1 MATLTSGDAA
11 LVREFKADPTDRRKK
26 QTLNTLYWET
36 VFRSIRERTCGGGA
50 ESLKLS
56 EIAPLLNSGLL
67 DASIIEGADT
77 EIKLVEKENEYEAK
91 SITFPFSEWV
101 EREYQRILCFDKRDA
116 LKSDIADLEHLVK
129 IKKRDIESK
138 IEERRSLF
146 SSNLDDV
153 LAAKGM
159 ANSPMKTQILGRF
172 DKSKSMDELK
182 TVILRQQ
189 KQVSSGKFLDV
200 QGKRELANNLLE
212 YQKQYQAFKNVVT
225 ELRNPTQ
232 EKELLQ
238 VSEEI
243 NVLISENID
252 TEIKRTRKE
261 AELQTVSNQTA
272 KLSPIEIDA
281 QMSESLDYFKGL
293 MVLCAK
299 RARTEPFSVWIGKSR
314 PITVARLKQVISL
327 IEEFD
332 PKVFKNERVQFLGM
346 PKFIIIP
353 GYGNSLYDW
362 KNNAI
367 LVPTLAP
374 GKIEESVVAG
384 IVEYKLD
391 MDEDKILLT
400 SFNKLEENKQI
411 KSLLRLK
418 ELFAKNYTVFMS
430 METRGYKVLPK
441 DIRLWFNRE
450 IAPNRNEIKVPYE
463 FDPMAM
469 KKEEY
474 EILRSDIEKA
484 ISDGTATS
492 RQYYGMGIFNNFDEQ
507 FEKAVESFRKSL
519 ELSPGFMDALFNLA
533 IMHIKRNSRREAIEC
548 FTEFLKKSP
557 QNWWTIVCQ
566 EHLMKLR

>member
-1 MATLTSGDAA
+1 
-11 LVREFKADPTDRRKK
+11 
-26 QTLNTLYWET
+26 
-36 VFRSIRERTCGGGA
+36 
-50 ESLKLS
+50 
-56 EIAPLLNSGLL
+56 
-67 DASIIEGADT
+67 
-77 EIKLVEKENEYEAK
+77 
-91 SITFPFSEWV
+91 
-101 EREYQRILCFDKRDA
+101 
-116 LKSDIADLEHLVK
+116 
-129 IKKRDIESK
+129 
-138 IEERRSLF
+138 
-146 SSNLDDV
+146 
-153 LAAKGM
+153 
-159 ANSPMKTQILGRF
+159 
-172 DKSKSMDELK
+172 MDELK

-189 KQVSSGKFLDV
+189 KQVASGKFLDV

-212 YQKQYQAFKNVVT
+212 YQKQFTAFKNVVT

-243 NVLISENID
+243 NVLISERID
-252 TEIKRTRKE
+252 TEIKRARKE
-261 AELQTVSNQTA
+261 TELQAVSTQTA

-281 QMSESLDYFKGL
+281 QMSESMDYFKGL

-299 RARTEPFSVWIGKSR
+299 RARTEAFSVWTGKSR
-314 PITVARLKQVISL
+314 PVTIASLKKVIGL

-332 PKVFKNERVQFLGM
+332 PKVFKNERVQFLGI

-367 LVPTLAP
+367 LVPTLSP
-374 GKIEESVVAG
+374 GKIEESIVAG

-411 KSLLRLK
+411 RSLLRLK
-418 ELFAKNYTVFMS
+418 ELFAKSYSVFMS

-441 DIRLWFNRE
+441 DVRLWFNRE
-450 IAPNRNEIKVPYE
+450 IAPNRNEIKIPFE
-463 FDPMAM
+463 FDPVTM

-474 EILRSDIEKA
+474 EILRSEVEKA
-484 ISDGTATS
+484 VSDGSATP
-492 RQYYGMGIFNNFDEQ
+492 RQYYGMGIFHNYDEQ
-507 FEKAVESFRKSL
+507 FDKAVECFRKSF
-519 ELSPGFMDALFNLA
+519 ELAPDFFDALFNLA
-533 IMHIKRNSRREAIEC
+533 IMHMKRNSRREAMEC